1 MDPAV
6 ATPDHD
12 LETTTNLDTIHDL
25 QEIAM
30 KIEDTQLDLGPDLPE
45 PVAKKMITRGQAAD
59 VVVVTETASPLGAI
73 QTITL
78 EGTAAKVDDLSI
90 VDGDHHQES
99 MFETGTEVGDA
110 FLSNLINL
118 CFENKN
124 EDSI

>member
-59 VVVVTETASPLGAI
+59 VVVVTGTAPPLGAI

-78 EGTAAKVDDLSI
+78 EGTAAEVDDLSI

-99 MFETGTEVGDA
+99 MLETGTEVGDA
-110 FLSNLINL
+110 FLSNLIN
-118 CFENKN
+118 
-124 EDSI
+124 